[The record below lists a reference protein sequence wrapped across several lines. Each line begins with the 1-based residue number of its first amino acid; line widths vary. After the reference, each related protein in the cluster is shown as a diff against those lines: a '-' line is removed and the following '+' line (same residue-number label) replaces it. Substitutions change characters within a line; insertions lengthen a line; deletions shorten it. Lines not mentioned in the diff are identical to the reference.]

1 MPVLVKRRTQSGR
14 LRRALFQV
22 HLWAGL
28 GVGLYV
34 LVISVSGSLI
44 VFRRELD
51 RALCPRIIMV
61 SGVGPRLTDAELRA
75 TARAAYRPLDVK
87 QVEIRGAR
95 MPGAAVEIWILG
107 EAFRFERLFDPYT
120 GNNLG
125 DTVACE
131 PTWVTQ
137 IAELHD
143 NLASGR
149 RGLRLNGVGAIAI
162 VTMIVSGAVL
172 WWPGKKRLR
181 HSVTL
186 HRNVS
191 GRRFIRELHSVM
203 GFWSFLLL
211 LLWAVTAIYFAF
223 PAPFNAIS
231 DAFTAQGVETAS
243 SVFLEN
249 AIAWLVSAHFGR
261 TFGMGIKVSWTILAL
276 VPGTLFITG
285 VVMWWHRVVS
295 RLR

>member
-1 MPVLVKRRTQSGR
+1 MPVLVKRRTQSGW

-34 LVISVSGSLI
+34 LLISVSGSLI

-51 RALCPRIIMV
+51 RTLCPRIIMV
-61 SGVGPRLTDAELRA
+61 SGSGPRLTDAELRA
-75 TARAAYRPLDVK
+75 KARAAYRPLDVR

-95 MPGAAVEIWILG
+95 MPGAAVEIWVLG

-120 GNNLG
+120 GKNLD

-131 PTWVTQ
+131 PTWVTEL
-137 IAELHD
+137 AELHD
-143 NLASGR
+143 NLAMRR
-149 RGLRLNGVGAIAI
+149 RGLRLNGLGAIVI

-186 HRNVS
+186 HRNVC

-223 PAPFNAIS
+223 PAPFDAVT
-231 DAFTAQGVETAS
+231 DAFTAHGVETAT

-261 TFGMGIKVSWTILAL
+261 AFGMAIKVSWTILAL
-276 VPGTLFITG
+276 VPCALFVTG
-285 VVMWWHRVVS
+285 VVMWWQRVS
-295 RLR
+295 SKPH